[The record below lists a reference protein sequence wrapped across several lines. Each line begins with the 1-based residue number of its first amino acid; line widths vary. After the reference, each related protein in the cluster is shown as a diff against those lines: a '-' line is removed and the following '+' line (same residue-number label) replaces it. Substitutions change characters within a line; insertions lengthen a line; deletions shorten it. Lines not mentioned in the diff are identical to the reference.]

1 MKNTLTI
8 GIFFLYIG
16 IGFSQHNPHSK
27 GAQPDIHK
35 VIVEEV
41 IQTTNYTYL
50 YVNENDSLQWVAVP
64 KMEVQKDETYY
75 YKGGMQMGEF
85 KSKEL
90 DRTFDN
96 ILFLGEIKS
105 DDYMKNKNDTR
116 SHVAEVKVN
125 LENISVEPLEGGI
138 TIAELFENKEKY
150 TNQTIK
156 IKGKVTKFSDSIM
169 SRNWIHIQDGTN
181 SHGNFDLTITS
192 NEIVKVG
199 DIVVIQGKVTLDKDF
214 GYGYFYK
221 VILENGTIIQ

>member
-8 GIFFLYIG
+8 WIFFLYIG
-16 IGFSQHNPHSK
+16 IGFSQHNSHSK
-27 GAQPDIHK
+27 GAQSVIHK

-64 KMEVQKDETYY
+64 KIEAQKDETYF

-105 DDYMKNKNDTR
+105 ANQMKNIKDTS

-150 TNQTIK
+150 NNQTVK

-169 SRNWIHIQDGTN
+169 NRNWIHIQDGTN

-192 NEIVKVG
+192 NETVKVG
-199 DIVVIQGKVTLDKDF
+199 DIIVIQGKVTLDKDF
-214 GYGYFYK
+214 GYSYFYK
-221 VILENGTIIQ
+221 VIIEEGEIIQ